1 MFFKLRPKAC
11 MLTLLGSFI
20 LAFGI
25 YNIHS
30 VSAISEGG
38 VLGLTLFIEH
48 WTGIS
53 PAISGLIFNV
63 AFYLFGWRTL
73 GNNFIGYSIFAC
85 GGFSLFYALIELFP
99 PIYPEIA
106 NHPLA
111 AAIIGAVF
119 VGLGCGIPICAGGA
133 PTGDDALAMS
143 LSKIFKVNISVI
155 YLLGDLFTLSL
166 SLTYIPLI
174 RIVYSL
180 ITVVISGQIIGVM
193 QRLFMKDDEDCT
205 FTPRDVLVGT
215 LRNTAQLEVALR
227 EKFYHI
233 PAVRLYSGNFP
244 INYVAIYQSIHKF
257 GEDAGVYYYGEVT
270 GHKLLRRREI
280 SEIPKDSDE
289 EYYRFEI
296 REWKMLACP
305 IPARDGDFINLNTS
319 LFLLEN
325 AKNTSE
331 LSLLT
336 GSELS
341 LYRKIEKLLARELR
355 EVHENKKTIK
365 ITSNKRLTVSKK
377 DRTLFSCEV
386 TDYNKN
392 SLSLFRAIF
401 SAINKAD

>member
-1 MFFKLRPKAC
+1 MFLSLKPKAC
-11 MLTLLGSFI
+11 LLTLLGSFI

-30 VSAISEGG
+30 ISNISEGG
-38 VLGLTLFIEH
+38 ALGLTLFIEH
-48 WTGIS
+48 WTGLS
-53 PAISGLIFNV
+53 PAFSGFIFNV
-63 AFYLFGWRTL
+63 AFYFFGWRTL

-85 GGFSLFYALIELFP
+85 GGFSLFYALLEVFP

-133 PTGDDALAMS
+133 PTGDDALAMG
-143 LSKIFKVNISVI
+143 LSKIFRVNISVV
-155 YLLGDLFTLSL
+155 YLIGDLITLSL
-166 SLTYIPLI
+166 ALTYIPLV
-174 RIVYSL
+174 RIAYSL
-180 ITVVISGQIIGVM
+180 ITVVISGQIIGFM
-193 QRLFMKDDEDCT
+193 QRIFAKDEENSP
-205 FTPRDVLVGT
+205 FTPRNVLVGT

-233 PAVRLYSGNFP
+233 PAIRLYQGNFP

-270 GHKLLRRREI
+270 GYKLLRRREI

-296 REWKMLACP
+296 REWKKLSCP
-305 IPARDGDFINLNTS
+305 VPARDGDFINLNTS

-325 AKNTSE
+325 ARNTSE

-336 GSELS
+336 ERELS
-341 LYRKIEKLLARELR
+341 LYRKIEKLLTRELR
-355 EVHENKKTIK
+355 EVRENKKIIK
-365 ITSNKRLTVSKK
+365 VTEEKRLTVSKK
-377 DRTLFSCEV
+377 TRELFSCEI

-401 SAINKAD
+401 AAINKAD